1 MSSSSLPALTTKRVK
16 TMTTTQTTTQ
26 TATQTTV
33 TTPPPETAARTIA
46 TTPEP
51 LTPPAPSIA
60 ASLRSAAA
68 PLLPL
73 LPLLPPL
80 APLPL
85 PTSATAPPP
94 KIDRAM
100 ATDGLTTAPR
110 RISLDPESVQNGL
123 GQLVLTLV
131 KLLHELLE
139 KQAIRRLEAGGLSD
153 DQVERLGMTL
163 LRQSEEIARLRDV
176 FGLKDE
182 DLNLDLGPLGKL
194 L

>member
-1 MSSSSLPALTTKRVK
+1 
-16 TMTTTQTTTQ
+16 
-26 TATQTTV
+26 
-33 TTPPPETAARTIA
+33 
-46 TTPEP
+46 
-51 LTPPAPSIA
+51 
-60 ASLRSAAA
+60 
-68 PLLPL
+68 
-73 LPLLPPL
+73 
-80 APLPL
+80 
-85 PTSATAPPP
+85 
-94 KIDRAM
+94 M

-153 DQVERLGMTL
+153 DQVERLGLTL
-163 LRQSEEIARLRDV
+163 LRQAEEIVRLREV